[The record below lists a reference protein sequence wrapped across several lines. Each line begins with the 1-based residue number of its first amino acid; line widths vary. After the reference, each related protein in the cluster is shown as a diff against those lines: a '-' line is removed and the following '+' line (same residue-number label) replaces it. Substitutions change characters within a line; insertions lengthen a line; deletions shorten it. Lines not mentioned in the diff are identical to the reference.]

1 MKLNP
6 HNISLFSLFHH
17 DVSELDSYKIAFSK
31 QLLSNTNSKISIDSQ
46 ELNQQLIQIIKN
58 KITESNSTKIGLTLT
73 GGLDSRVLLAILLHL
88 GIKPICICYGNSTS
102 RDVQIAREI
111 CSRFGLVFYNPIEA
125 DEHVVLYKE
134 WTKETLKIS
143 EGEAHLHRAH
153 RYQAIKLAKE
163 KFEIQVLFTG
173 HFGSETI
180 RGYSPNN
187 YMTSSILNNLN
198 SSINIEKDNLE
209 IELKKY
215 FVQTELVDFEIVK
228 NQILQ
233 LPWLQGT
240 PDENIFFYLQNLVK
254 DIHHLQDID
263 LYKKQINSVY
273 PVFMLDE
280 VQELFSK
287 SKFHAQRNLDRTFK
301 SLHYLDFYYQFIRTV
316 YPSLLEIELS
326 NGYRPNNYG
335 KGKIVY
341 GMNKFILKYMN
352 KKKSNPTF
360 KYGDWFHNFLK
371 SEFENLDTE
380 IWNYYDKDNYEKSLF
395 FGNHQT
401 NEGYWHKFS
410 NPFMF
415 SELLKLNRENSN
427 S

>member
-1 MKLNP
+1 VKLNP

-17 DVSELDSYKIAFSK
+17 DISELDSHKIAFSK
-31 QLLSNTNSKISIDSQ
+31 QLLSNINSKISIDSE
-46 ELNQQLIQIIKN
+46 ELNQQFIQIIKN
-58 KITESNSTKIGLTLT
+58 KITESNSINIGLTLT
-73 GGLDSRVLLAILLHL
+73 GGLDSRVLLATLLNL
-88 GIKPICICYGNSTS
+88 GIKPICICYGNSNS
-102 RDVQIAREI
+102 RDVQIAQEI
-111 CSRFGLVFYNPIEA
+111 CRKFDLVFFNPIA
-125 DEHVVLYKE
+125 SDEHVVLYKE
-134 WTKETLKIS
+134 WTKETLQIS
-143 EGEAHLHRAH
+143 EGKAHLHRAH
-153 RYQAIKLAKE
+153 RHQAIKLAKE
-163 KFEIQVLFTG
+163 KFDIQVLFTG

-198 SSINIEKDNLE
+198 SSINVEKGNLE
-209 IELKKY
+209 IELKRY
-215 FVQTELVDFEIVK
+215 FVRTELVDFEKVK
-228 NQILQ
+228 NQILL

-254 DIHHLQDID
+254 DIHHQQDID

-273 PVFMLDE
+273 PVFMFDE
-280 VQELFSK
+280 VQELFTK
-287 SKFHAQRNLDRTFK
+287 SKFHSQRNLSRTFK

-316 YPSLLEIELS
+316 FPSLLEIELS
-326 NGYRPNNYG
+326 NGYVPKNYG
-335 KGKIVY
+335 KGKVIY
-341 GMNKFILKYMN
+341 GMNKFILKYIN

-360 KYGDWFHNFLK
+360 KYDDWFQILIK
-371 SEFENLDTE
+371 SEFENIDSE

-395 FGNHQT
+395 FGNHRT

-415 SELLKLNRENSN
+415 SESQKLNRENSN

>member
-17 DVSELDSYKIAFSK
+17 DVSELNSHKIAFSK
-31 QLLSNTNSKISIDSQ
+31 KLLSNINSKISIDSQ
-46 ELNQQLIQIIKN
+46 ELIQQFIQIIKN

-73 GGLDSRVLLAILLHL
+73 GGLDSRVLLASLLHL
-88 GIKPICICYGNSTS
+88 GIKPICICYGNSNS
-102 RDVQIAREI
+102 RDVQIAQEI
-111 CSRFGLVFYNPIEA
+111 CRKFGLVFYNPIEA

-143 EGEAHLHRAH
+143 EGKAHLHRAH
-153 RYQAIKLAKE
+153 RHQAIKLAKE
-163 KFEIQVLFTG
+163 KFDVQVLFTG

-198 SSINIEKDNLE
+198 SSITIEKGNLQ

-215 FVQTELVDFEIVK
+215 FVRTELVDFEKVK
-228 NQILQ
+228 NQILL
-233 LPWLQGT
+233 LPWVQGT

-254 DIHHLQDID
+254 DIHHQQDID

-280 VQELFSK
+280 VQELFTK
-287 SKFHAQRNLDRTFK
+287 SKFHSQRNLSRTFK

-326 NGYRPNNYG
+326 NGYVPKNYG
-335 KGKIVY
+335 KGKVMY
-341 GMNKFILKYMN
+341 GMNKFILKYRN

-360 KYGDWFHNFLK
+360 KYDDWYIQFVK
-371 SEFENLDTE
+371 RKASEISDEVWGIF
-380 IWNYYDKDNYEKSLF
+380 DKEKYFKALEE
-395 FGNHQT
+395 GNHET

-410 NPFMF
+410 NPIFF
-415 SELLKLNRENSN
+415 DLLLKSN
-427 S
+427 LISQ